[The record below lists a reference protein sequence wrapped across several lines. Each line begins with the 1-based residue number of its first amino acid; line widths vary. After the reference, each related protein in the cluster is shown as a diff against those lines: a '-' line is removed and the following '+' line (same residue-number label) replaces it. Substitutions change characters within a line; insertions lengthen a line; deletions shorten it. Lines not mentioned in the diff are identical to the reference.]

1 MTRNMS
7 GAGLRC
13 RRWPVSR
20 PGQPWGDQMDERRIL
35 VVDDDSTNR
44 LVARMLLERRGF
56 SVIEAESGAEALD
69 IVAAGGCDLVLMDL
83 SMPEMDG
90 FETTRR
96 LREAPGAVRHL
107 PIVALTAHTSAVERK
122 ACLDCG
128 MDGFL
133 EKPFNLEL
141 ALHTIEFL
149 LNDRVDG
156 RA

>member
-1 MTRNMS
+1 
-7 GAGLRC
+7 
-13 RRWPVSR
+13 
-20 PGQPWGDQMDERRIL
+20 MDERRIL
-35 VVDDDSTNR
+35 VVDDDATNR

-56 SVIEAESGAEALD
+56 VVVEAESGPEALD
-69 IVAAGGCDLVLMDL
+69 VVAAGGCDLVLMDL

-96 LREAPGAVRHL
+96 LREGPSATRHL
-107 PIVALTAHTSAVERK
+107 PVVALTAHTSAVERK
-122 ACLDCG
+122 ACEECG

-149 LNDRVDG
+149 LDDRVDG
-156 RA
+156 SA